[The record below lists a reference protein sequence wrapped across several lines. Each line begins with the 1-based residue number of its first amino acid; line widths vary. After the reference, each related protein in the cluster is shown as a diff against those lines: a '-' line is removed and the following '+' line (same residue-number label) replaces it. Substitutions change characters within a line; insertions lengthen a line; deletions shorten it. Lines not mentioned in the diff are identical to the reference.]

1 MKAPPGICTSITSLL
16 IIDINL
22 LSNHL
27 LSDNADKGITNALF
41 LVLRPDNTLSLA
53 SDSLASRSNILPNA
67 VTFILPSTNNSSTI
81 SYLPIL
87 DKVFNAPIT
96 VSLISLPVT

>member
-1 MKAPPGICTSITSLL
+1 M
-16 IIDINL
+16 
-22 LSNHL
+22 
-27 LSDNADKGITNALF
+27 
-41 LVLRPDNTLSLA
+41 SLA
-53 SDSLASRSNILPNA
+53 SDSLASRSSILPKA

-81 SYLPIL
+81 SYLPML